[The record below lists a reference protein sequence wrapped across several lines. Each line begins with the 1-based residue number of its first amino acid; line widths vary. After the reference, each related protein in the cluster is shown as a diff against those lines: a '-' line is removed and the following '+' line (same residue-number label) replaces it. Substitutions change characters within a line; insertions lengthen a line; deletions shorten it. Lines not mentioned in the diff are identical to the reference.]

1 MRNQTSAQ
9 DLSSASM
16 ASLHWLREVALV
28 RTPSNLDQE
37 ERSLTRSAGI
47 GLMITKAL
55 AKNGAAKVYIAGR
68 RLDVLE
74 AAAAAVGP
82 NVIPI
87 ACDVTSKESLAAAA
101 DRVRQD
107 SGFLN
112 LLVCNSGIGGPQAK
126 LTEDI
131 TLEQFA
137 EANLANSAEDY
148 AKTFA
153 VNSSAV
159 WISSM
164 TFLTLLDAGNKKGN
178 VQQSSQIV
186 VTTSIAAFNK
196 KAPGGWVY
204 GQSKAAANLA
214 MKQLSVALPQWQIR

>member
-1 MRNQTSAQ
+1 
-9 DLSSASM
+9 
-16 ASLHWLREVALV
+16 
-28 RTPSNLDQE
+28 
-37 ERSLTRSAGI
+37 
-47 GLMITKAL
+47 MITKAL

-82 NVIPI
+82 NVVPI

-137 EANLANSAEDY
+137 AANLANSAEDY